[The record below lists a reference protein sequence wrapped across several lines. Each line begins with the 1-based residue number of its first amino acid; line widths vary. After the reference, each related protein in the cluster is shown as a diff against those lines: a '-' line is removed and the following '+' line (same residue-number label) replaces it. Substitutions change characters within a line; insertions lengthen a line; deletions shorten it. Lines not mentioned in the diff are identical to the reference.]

1 MTYNDLRR
9 SIYESYQSGE
19 ISGPQATQMLE
30 KVMDIEGDHIVA
42 EYEALESTF
51 MGVAMEAANGY
62 MDFSDFQEQAQV
74 YTEGVKE
81 IWTKFLDWVKGIIS
95 AIFGIEFKGNPTIE
109 VNSDK
114 VNLYQKFTAYCKKI
128 TSGNVDGGLI
138 TGFIGLAAAAP
149 AAIFGGHKVKMRY
162 KKFAE
167 IQDTAAKAG
176 QDVVE
181 WMTDPKNEN
190 NELLKQIGARGQATL
205 KRVLDAI
212 ENDKKGVVGL
222 IYKHIGK
229 KSGITKEKLEEL
241 KKNHQA
247 DKTVDGDTIP
257 AEEAQQEEQQ
267 PKKPRTGTAVGQ
279 GMPNENPPSSTDLE
293 DVRKN
298 KEAYKAK
305 FGKYPPKDYGN
316 EDIVDAIQSG
326 VPLTERKKIDTT
338 GDVFTESSSWDDI
351 FAYMDI

>member
-81 IWTKFLDWVKGIIS
+81 IWTKFLDWIKGIIS

-109 VNSDK
+109 VNADK
-114 VNLYQKFTAYCKKI
+114 VSLYQKFTAFCKKF
-128 TSGNVDGGLI
+128 TSGKADEGLI
-138 TGFIGLAAAAP
+138 AGLVGLAATAGAS
-149 AAIFGGHKVKMRY
+149 IFAGHKVKMKY

-167 IQDTAAKAG
+167 IQKAAVDSGK
-176 QDVVE
+176 DVVE
-181 WMTDPKNEN
+181 WMAAPEN
-190 NELLKQIGARGQATL
+190 ADNELLKQIGSKGQAAI
-205 KRVLDAI
+205 KRIFEAVDK
-212 ENDKKGVVGL
+212 DKKGVVGR
-222 IYKHIGK
+222 IRQFIGK
-229 KSGITKEKLEEL
+229 KIGITKEEIEKTHAHDG
-241 KKNHQA
+241 KA
-247 DKTVDGDTIP
+247 DQEVVP
-257 AEEAQQEEQQ
+257 AEEVPDRGAEHGAWE
-267 PKKPRTGTAVGQ
+267 
-279 GMPNENPPSSTDLE
+279 PPTD
-293 DVRKN
+293 D
-298 KEAYKAK
+298 
-305 FGKYPPKDYGN
+305 DGN
-316 EDIVDAIQSG
+316 IIAASAHSDFASG
-326 VPLTERKKIDTT
+326 NILS
-338 GDVFTESSSWDDI
+338 ESSSWDDI

>member
-62 MDFSDFQEQAQV
+62 MDFTDFQEQAQV

-81 IWTKFLDWVKGIIS
+81 IWTKFLDWIKGIIS

-109 VNSDK
+109 VNGDK
-114 VNLYQKFTAYCKKI
+114 VSLYQKFTNFCKKI
-128 TSGNVDGGLI
+128 TSGKTDEGLI
-138 TGFIGLAAAAP
+138 AGLVGLAATAGAS
-149 AAIFGGHKVKMRY
+149 IFAGHKVKMKY

-167 IQDTAAKAG
+167 IQKAAVDSGK
-176 QDVVE
+176 DVVT
-181 WMTDPKNEN
+181 WMADPDNAENET
-190 NELLKQIGARGQATL
+190 LKQIGSKGQA
-205 KRVLDAI
+205 AI
-212 ENDKKGVVGL
+212 KKIFEAVKNDKQGVVGR
-222 IYKHIGK
+222 IYKWIGK
-229 KSGITKEKLEEL
+229 KIGITKEELDKL
-241 KKNHQA
+241 KQNHKDDDA
-247 DKTVDGDTIP
+247 VDGDTVP
-257 AEEAQQEEQQ
+257 AEETQQEEQK
-267 PKKPRTGTAVGQ
+267 PEAPRTGTAIGQ
-279 GMPNENPPSSTDLE
+279 GLRRKVAPDSTDLP

-298 KEAYKAK
+298 KEEYKKK
-305 FGKYPPKDYGN
+305 FGVYPPKGSTV
-316 EDIVDAIQSG
+316 EDVVNAIETN
-326 VPLTERKKIDTT
+326 VAIERKKIDTT

>member
-81 IWTKFLDWVKGIIS
+81 IWTKFLDWIKGIIS

-109 VNSDK
+109 VNGDK
-114 VNLYQKFTAYCKKI
+114 VNLYQKFTAFCKKF
-128 TSGNVDGGLI
+128 TSGKADEGLI
-138 TGFIGLAAAAP
+138 AGLVGLAATAGAS
-149 AAIFGGHKVKMRY
+149 IFAGHKVKMKY

-167 IQDTAAKAG
+167 IQKAAVDSGKN
-176 QDVVE
+176 VVE
-181 WMTDPKNEN
+181 WMADPANADNET
-190 NELLKQIGARGQATL
+190 LKQIGAKGQAAI
-205 KRVLDAI
+205 KRIFEAVKD
-212 ENDKKGVVGL
+212 DKRGVVGR
-222 IYKHIGK
+222 IRQFIGK
-229 KSGITKEKLEEL
+229 KIGITKEEIE
-241 KKNHQA
+241 
-247 DKTVDGDTIP
+247 KTHAHDGAADGDTVSAKEAEEKAKKE
-257 AEEAQQEEQQ
+257 AEEA
-267 PKKPRTGTAVGQ
+267 
-279 GMPNENPPSSTDLE
+279 
-293 DVRKN
+293 
-298 KEAYKAK
+298 
-305 FGKYPPKDYGN
+305 
-316 EDIVDAIQSG
+316 
-326 VPLTERKKIDTT
+326 RKKAEEEDAFRHGAFEPPTDDDGNIIAASAHSDFAS
-338 GDVFTESSSWDDI
+338 GDILSEASSWDDI

>member
-109 VNSDK
+109 VNGDK
-114 VNLYQKFTAYCKKI
+114 VSLYQKFTAYCKKI
-128 TSGNVDGGLI
+128 TSGKTDEGLI
-138 TGFIGLAAAAP
+138 AGLVGLTAAAGAS
-149 AAIFGGHKVKMRY
+149 IFGGHKVKMKY

-167 IQDTAAKAG
+167 IQKAAVDSGKN
-176 QDVVE
+176 VVE
-181 WMTDPKNEN
+181 WMAAPENADNEI
-190 NELLKQIGARGQATL
+190 LKQIGSKGQAAI
-205 KRVLDAI
+205 KRIFEAVDK
-212 ENDKKGVVGL
+212 DKKGVVGR
-222 IYKHIGK
+222 IRQFIGK
-229 KSGITKEKLEEL
+229 KIGITKEEIEKTHAHDG
-241 KKNHQA
+241 KA
-247 DKTVDGDTIP
+247 DDEVIGIAGD
-257 AEEAQQEEQQ
+257 E
-267 PKKPRTGTAVGQ
+267 V
-279 GMPNENPPSSTDLE
+279 PPDSTDLP
-293 DVRKN
+293 DVKKN
-298 KEAYKAK
+298 KEAYKKK
-305 FGKYPPKDYGN
+305 FGKYPPKGSTP
-316 EDIVDAIQSG
+316 EEVASALAG
-326 VPLTERKKIDTT
+326 GMALERKKIDTT
-338 GDVFTESSSWDDI
+338 GDVLTESSSWDDI

>member
-109 VNSDK
+109 VSNDK
-114 VNLYQKFTAYCKKI
+114 VSLYKKFTEFCKKI
-128 TSGNVDGGLI
+128 TNGKADEGIIGGI
-138 TGFIGLAAAAP
+138 VGLAAAAG
-149 AAIFGGHKVKMRY
+149 ASIFGTHRVKMKLNNF
-162 KKFAE
+162 KK
-167 IQDTAAKAG
+167 IQDDALDAG
-176 QDVVE
+176 KDVVTYMADHADDE
-181 WMTDPKNEN
+181 TVK
-190 NELLKQIGARGQATL
+190 KIGARGQRAL
-205 KRVLDAI
+205 EKIFNAVKD
-212 ENDKKGVVGL
+212 DKKDV
-222 IYKHIGK
+222 IGRIRK
-229 KSGITKEKLEEL
+229 FFGSKIDITKENIDKVTVPAPESKEAEEKA
-241 KKNHQA
+241 KKE
-247 DKTVDGDTIP
+247 
-257 AEEAQQEEQQ
+257 AEEA
-267 PKKPRTGTAVGQ
+267 
-279 GMPNENPPSSTDLE
+279 
-293 DVRKN
+293 
-298 KEAYKAK
+298 
-305 FGKYPPKDYGN
+305 
-316 EDIVDAIQSG
+316 
-326 VPLTERKKIDTT
+326 RKKAEEEDAFRHGAFEPPTDDDGNIIAASAHSDFAS
-338 GDVFTESSSWDDI
+338 GNILSESSSWDDI

>member
-62 MDFSDFQEQAQV
+62 MDFTDFQEQAQV

-81 IWTKFLDWVKGIIS
+81 IWTKFLDWIKGIIS

-109 VNSDK
+109 VNGDK
-114 VNLYQKFTAYCKKI
+114 VSLYQKFTNFCKKI
-128 TSGNVDGGLI
+128 TSGKTDEGLI
-138 TGFIGLAAAAP
+138 AGLVGLAATAGAS
-149 AAIFGGHKVKMRY
+149 IFAGHKVKMKY

-167 IQDTAAKAG
+167 IQKAAVDSGK
-176 QDVVE
+176 DVVT
-181 WMTDPKNEN
+181 WMADPDNAENET
-190 NELLKQIGARGQATL
+190 LKQIGSKGQA
-205 KRVLDAI
+205 AI
-212 ENDKKGVVGL
+212 KKIFEAVKQDKQGVVGR
-222 IYKHIGK
+222 IYKWIGK
-229 KSGITKEKLEEL
+229 KIGITKEELDKL
-241 KKNHQA
+241 KQNHTDDDA
-247 DKTVDGDTIP
+247 VDGDTVP
-257 AEEAQQEEQQ
+257 AEEEDTVAATAAVPPVATHAGTEADGTYSDVNKN
-267 PKKPRTGTAVGQ
+267 KKKYKDMFGK
-279 GMPNENPPSSTDLE
+279 NPPD
-293 DVRKN
+293 
-298 KEAYKAK
+298 
-305 FGKYPPKDYGN
+305 
-316 EDIVDAIQSG
+316 DATAEEIATALQTK
-326 VPLTERKKIDTT
+326 VALERKKIDTT

>member
-81 IWTKFLDWVKGIIS
+81 IWTKFLDWIKGIIS

-109 VNSDK
+109 VNGDK
-114 VNLYQKFTAYCKKI
+114 VSLYQKFTNFCKKI
-128 TSGNVDGGLI
+128 TSGKTDEGLI
-138 TGFIGLAAAAP
+138 AGLVGLAATAGAS
-149 AAIFGGHKVKMRY
+149 IFAGHKVKMKY

-167 IQDTAAKAG
+167 IQKAAMDSGK
-176 QDVVE
+176 DVVT
-181 WMTDPKNEN
+181 WMADPDNAENET
-190 NELLKQIGARGQATL
+190 LKQIGSKGQA
-205 KRVLDAI
+205 AI
-212 ENDKKGVVGL
+212 KKIFEAVKQDKQGVVGR
-222 IYKHIGK
+222 IYKWIGK
-229 KSGITKEKLEEL
+229 KIGITKEELDKLKQDH
-241 KKNHQA
+241 KKDDA
-247 DKTVDGDTIP
+247 VDDETVP
-257 AEEAQQEEQQ
+257 AEETQ
-267 PKKPRTGTAVGQ
+267 PEAPRTGTAIGQ
-279 GMPNENPPSSTDLE
+279 GLKREVPPDSTDLP

-298 KEAYKAK
+298 KEEYKKK
-305 FGKYPPKDYGN
+305 FGVYPPQGSTV
-316 EDIVDAIQSG
+316 EDTVNAIETG
-326 VPLTERKKIDTT
+326 VAIERKKIDTT
-338 GDVFTESSSWDDI
+338 GDVLSESSSWDDI

>member
-62 MDFSDFQEQAQV
+62 MDFTDFQEQAQV

-114 VNLYQKFTAYCKKI
+114 VSLYQKFTAYCKKI
-128 TSGNVDGGLI
+128 TSGKTDEGLI
-138 TGFIGLAAAAP
+138 AGLVGLAATAGAS
-149 AAIFGGHKVKMRY
+149 IFAGHKVKMKY

-167 IQDTAAKAG
+167 IQKAAVDSGK
-176 QDVVE
+176 DVVT
-181 WMTDPKNEN
+181 WMADPDNAENET
-190 NELLKQIGARGQATL
+190 LKQIGSKGQA
-205 KRVLDAI
+205 AI
-212 ENDKKGVVGL
+212 KKIFEAVKGDKQGVVGR
-222 IYKHIGK
+222 IYKWIGK
-229 KSGITKEKLEEL
+229 KIGITKEELDKLKQTHESDD
-241 KKNHQA
+241 A
-247 DKTVDGDTIP
+247 VDGETVS
-257 AEEAQQEEQQ
+257 AEEEDTVAATAAVPPVATHAGTEADGTYSDVNKN
-267 PKKPRTGTAVGQ
+267 KKKYKDMFGK
-279 GMPNENPPSSTDLE
+279 NPPD
-293 DVRKN
+293 
-298 KEAYKAK
+298 
-305 FGKYPPKDYGN
+305 
-316 EDIVDAIQSG
+316 DATAEEIATALQTK
-326 VPLTERKKIDTT
+326 VALERKKIDTT
-338 GDVFTESSSWDDI
+338 GDVFAEASSWDDI

>member
-81 IWTKFLDWVKGIIS
+81 IWTKFLDWIKGIIS

-109 VNSDK
+109 VNADK
-114 VNLYQKFTAYCKKI
+114 VSLYQKFTAFCKKF
-128 TSGNVDGGLI
+128 TSGKADEGLI
-138 TGFIGLAAAAP
+138 AGLVGLAATAGAS
-149 AAIFGGHKVKMRY
+149 IFAGHKVKMKY

-167 IQDTAAKAG
+167 IQKAAIDSGK
-176 QDVVE
+176 DVVE
-181 WMTDPKNEN
+181 WMAAPEN
-190 NELLKQIGARGQATL
+190 ADNELLKQIGARGQATL
-205 KRVLDAI
+205 KKVFEGI
-212 ENDKKGVVGL
+212 KNDKKGVVGL
-222 IYKHIGK
+222 IYKHIAK
-229 KSGITKEKLEEL
+229 KIDRTREEL
-241 KKNHQA
+241 EKDHSNDGA
-247 DKTVDGDTIP
+247 ADGDTVP
-257 AEEAQQEEQQ
+257 AEETQQEEQK
-267 PKKPRTGTAVGQ
+267 PEAPRTGTAIGQ
-279 GMPNENPPSSTDLE
+279 GLPNENPPSPTDYD

-305 FGKYPPKDYGN
+305 FGKYPPNNATAEEVASALAGGM
-316 EDIVDAIQSG
+316 AI
-326 VPLTERKKIDTT
+326 ERKKIDTT
-338 GDVFTESSSWDDI
+338 GDVFTEASSWDDI

>member
-81 IWTKFLDWVKGIIS
+81 IWNKFLDWIKGIIS

-109 VNSDK
+109 VNGDK
-114 VNLYQKFTAYCKKI
+114 VSLYQKFTAFCKKF
-128 TSGNVDGGLI
+128 TSGKADEGLI
-138 TGFIGLAAAAP
+138 AGLVGLVATAGAS
-149 AAIFGGHKVKMRY
+149 IFAGHKIKMKY

-167 IQDTAAKAG
+167 IQKAAVDSGKN
-176 QDVVE
+176 VVE
-181 WMTDPKNEN
+181 WMADPANADNET
-190 NELLKQIGARGQATL
+190 LKQIGAKGQAAI
-205 KRVLDAI
+205 KRIFEAVKQ
-212 ENDKKGVVGL
+212 DKKGVVGR
-222 IYKHIGK
+222 IRQWIGK
-229 KSGITKEKLEEL
+229 KIGITREEL
-241 KKNHQA
+241 EKDHSHDGEA
-247 DKTVDGDTIP
+247 DDEVIGVAGP
-257 AEEAQQEEQQ
+257 
-267 PKKPRTGTAVGQ
+267 
-279 GMPNENPPSSTDLE
+279 ENPPDSTDYP
-293 DVRKN
+293 DVKKN
-298 KEAYKAK
+298 KEAYKEK
-305 FGKYPPKDYGN
+305 FGKYPPKGYGP
-316 EDIVDAIQSG
+316 EDVVDAIQSG
-326 VPLTERKKIDTT
+326 VALTERKNIDTT
-338 GDVFTESSSWDDI
+338 GDVLAESSSWDDI

>member
-81 IWTKFLDWVKGIIS
+81 IWTKFLDWIKGIIS

-114 VNLYQKFTAYCKKI
+114 VSLYQKFTAFCKKF
-128 TSGNVDGGLI
+128 TSGKADEGLI
-138 TGFIGLAAAAP
+138 AGLVGLVATAGAS
-149 AAIFGGHKVKMRY
+149 IFAGHKVKMKY

-167 IQDTAAKAG
+167 IQKAAVDSGKN
-176 QDVVE
+176 VVE
-181 WMTDPKNEN
+181 WMADPANADNET
-190 NELLKQIGARGQATL
+190 LKQIGAKGQAAI
-205 KRVLDAI
+205 KRIFEAVKD
-212 ENDKKGVVGL
+212 DKRGVVGR
-222 IYKHIGK
+222 IRQFIGK
-229 KSGITKEKLEEL
+229 KLGITREEL
-241 KKNHQA
+241 ENDHSNDGAA
-247 DKTVDGDTIP
+247 DNEVIGVAGP
-257 AEEAQQEEQQ
+257 
-267 PKKPRTGTAVGQ
+267 
-279 GMPNENPPSSTDLE
+279 ENPPDSTDYD
-293 DVRKN
+293 DVKKN
-298 KEAYKAK
+298 KKAYKEK
-305 FGKYPPKDYGN
+305 FGKYPPKGYGP

-326 VPLTERKKIDTT
+326 VALTERKKIDTT
-338 GDVFTESSSWDDI
+338 GDVLSESSSWDDI
-351 FAYMDI
+351 FAFMDI

>member
-19 ISGPQATQMLE
+19 ISAPQATQMLE

-42 EYEALESTF
+42 EYEALENTF

-62 MDFSDFQEQAQV
+62 MDFTDFQEQAQV

-81 IWTKFLDWVKGIIS
+81 IWNKFLDWVKGIIS
-95 AIFGIEFKGNPTIE
+95 AIFGIEFKGNPMIE
-109 VNSDK
+109 VNNDK
-114 VNLYQKFTAYCKKI
+114 VSLYQKFTAYCKKI
-128 TSGNVDGGLI
+128 TSGNADGGLI
-138 TGFIGLAAAAP
+138 TGFVGLAAAAG

-181 WMTDPKNEN
+181 WMTDPKNED

-229 KSGITKEKLEEL
+229 KSNITKEKLEEL
-241 KKNHQA
+241 KKNHKA
-247 DKTVDGDTIP
+247 DDTANGDVVTKEDDDEENTVAATAAVTPVATHAGTDADGTYSDVNKN
-257 AEEAQQEEQQ
+257 
-267 PKKPRTGTAVGQ
+267 KKKYKDMFGK
-279 GMPNENPPSSTDLE
+279 NPPD
-293 DVRKN
+293 
-298 KEAYKAK
+298 
-305 FGKYPPKDYGN
+305 
-316 EDIVDAIQSG
+316 DATAEQIATALQTK
-326 VPLTERKKIDTT
+326 VALERKKIDTT
-338 GDVFTESSSWDDI
+338 GDVFAESSSWDDI